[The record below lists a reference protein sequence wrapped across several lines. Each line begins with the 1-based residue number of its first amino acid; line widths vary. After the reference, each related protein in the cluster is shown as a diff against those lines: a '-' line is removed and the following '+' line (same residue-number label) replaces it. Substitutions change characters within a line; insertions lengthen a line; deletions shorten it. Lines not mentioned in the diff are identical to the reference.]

1 MKMGGGIISSILLSV
16 AIAFSSGAGT
26 AQESGPTIKVTSED
40 AYAHRIGTREP
51 IRYRW
56 WNRSEVVPYIEL
68 EIVVDPNG
76 NVVSAKSTR
85 GPQELVPKAL
95 ELAHA
100 WKFKPFIQDG
110 KAVSAT
116 FTDYVSIYPPEVLP
130 TTHVPF
136 PEIHDWNSLR
146 ITLTRTLCYGT
157 CPDYSV
163 EIDGDGTVIY
173 TGNRFVAVTG
183 VQKSRISMDAVR
195 ELVDLF
201 RKADYFSLR
210 DSYAATVTDN
220 PTFYTSIS
228 FDGKTKKVRNYVGW
242 EVGILQGVTNIE
254 EAIDR
259 IADTY
264 KWIKRPSPSQ

>member
-1 MKMGGGIISSILLSV
+1 MKMSAKIIPSIFLSV
-16 AIAFSSGAGT
+16 AIAFCGGAGA
-26 AQESGPTIKVTSED
+26 AQETSPPIKVTPQD
-40 AYAHRIGTREP
+40 ASTHRIGTREP

-56 WNRSEVVPYIEL
+56 WNRSEVVPYVEL
-68 EIVVDPNG
+68 EIVVDPIG
-76 NVVSAKSTR
+76 NVVAAKPTQ
-85 GPQELVPKAL
+85 GPQELFSKAL
-95 ELAHA
+95 EMARA
-100 WKFKPFIQDG
+100 WKFKPFMQEG
-110 KAVSAT
+110 KAVSAS

-146 ITLTRTLCYGT
+146 ITLSRTLCYGT

-163 EIDGDGTVIY
+163 EIHGDGAVIY
-173 TGNRFVAVTG
+173 TGNRYVAVTG
-183 VQKSRISMDAVR
+183 VEKSRISMDGVR
-195 ELVDLF
+195 ELLDLF

-210 DSYAATVTDN
+210 DEYAARVTDN
-220 PTFYTSIS
+220 PTFFTSIS

-242 EVGILQGVTNIE
+242 EVGIPQGVTNIE

-264 KWIKRPSPSQ
+264 KWIKKPPASK

>member
-1 MKMGGGIISSILLSV
+1 MNSRIILPILLSM
-16 AIAFSSGAGT
+16 AMACFSGAG
-26 AQESGPTIKVTSED
+26 AGQETSPPIKVTSED
-40 AYAHRIGTREP
+40 ASTHRIGTREP

-56 WNRSEVVPYIEL
+56 WNRSEVVPYVEL

-76 NVVSAKSTR
+76 NVVAAKPTQ
-85 GPQELVPKAL
+85 GPQELFPKAV
-95 ELAHA
+95 EMART
-100 WKFKPFIQDG
+100 WKFKPFMQDG

-116 FTDYVSIYPPEVLP
+116 FTDYVSVYPPEVLP
-130 TTHVPF
+130 TNHVPF

-146 ITLTRTLCYGT
+146 ITLSRTLCYGT

-163 EIDGDGTVIY
+163 EIHGDGTVIY

-201 RKADYFSLR
+201 HKADYFSLR
-210 DSYAATVTDN
+210 DAYAATVTDN

-242 EVGILQGVTNIE
+242 EVGIPQGVTNIE

-259 IADTY
+259 VADTY
-264 KWIKRPSPSQ
+264 KWIKRPSPSH